1 MPAQTG
7 HFKRIKAT
15 PSDLPFKS
23 TGFATYPV
31 PPQFGQSS
39 GLNPLP
45 LTVEGILHDWCA
57 KSTKGFFPLRITNKN
72 CWRAVHPVTTDGKGA
87 GNVVEHSQRA
97 VLISSIFLADAL

>member
-1 MPAQTG
+1 MPAQAG
-7 HFKRIKAT
+7 HFNRINAT

-45 LTVEGILHDWCA
+45 LTVEGILHDWRA
-57 KSTKGFFPLRITNKN
+57 KSTKGFFSLRITNKIL
-72 CWRAVHPVTTDGKGA
+72 PEDGPHHDDDRVEKGIEETA
-87 GNVVEHSQRA
+87 ATLSGRR
-97 VLISSIFLADAL
+97 